1 MRTQCSHIDVASVA
15 ASRSAGSSVFHS
27 VTVIRIV
34 ACANLVVQV
43 SLVVFGIVLGLAP
56 SAEETLVLLLWWCG
70 LALAYVIAV
79 AIAVTVVAR
88 SRKPRT
94 AASSSRLLVGRVS
107 GFVAASC
114 TVLASLCGIAG
125 AGQVRFNYSFGP
137 DEVGATIAGIAA
149 MLLSWMLL
157 HWGYAQAYLRR
168 YRRSPE
174 PVLSFPATEHPRL
187 SDFVYFAFTVGT
199 TFAAS
204 DVKVLSPRV
213 RWTVVQH
220 SVLSFFYN
228 GAIIVLALN
237 TLTASG

>member
-1 MRTQCSHIDVASVA
+1 MRLIPLVCGVNIAAQVA
-15 ASRSAGSSVFHS
+15 
-27 VTVIRIV
+27 
-34 ACANLVVQV
+34 LV
-43 SLVVFGIVLGLAP
+43 LLGVVVGVAP
-56 SAEETLVLLLWWCG
+56 SAEETLALLLWWCS

-79 AIAVTVVAR
+79 AIAVTIVSR
-88 SRKPRT
+88 SRRPPS
-94 AASSSRLLVGRVS
+94 ASSTSRLLVGRVS
-107 GFVAASC
+107 GFVATSC

-125 AGQVRFNYSFGP
+125 AAQVRFNYSFGP
-137 DEVGATIAGIAA
+137 DEVAATIAGIAA
-149 MLLSWMLL
+149 MLLSWVLL

-168 YRRSPE
+168 HRRSPE
-174 PVLSFPATEHPRL
+174 PALSLPGTEHPRL
-187 SDFVYFAFTVGT
+187 SDFVYVAFTVGT

-204 DVKVLSPRV
+204 DAKILSPRV